1 MAVPMMQ
8 MMVLLVIVAVLSPA
22 AAAGAVTA
30 IQLAD
35 SNPQLSHRSLQQ
47 ALQQARPRAMNMPIL
62 AADDMERG
70 STPQSQDGK
79 PQQQKQKQQRSSGRP
94 DYFGRKL
101 QQGRGWGS
109 HLQAG
114 QQWPSQP
121 IPGYGNS
128 FNWGQNPGAGRA
140 NAASQAAAAWD
151 NRGIV
156 GGTAAAD
163 SQTGGFNGRR
173 ANPGAGRGN
182 AWGNNKGDRASLQ
195 ALTGDTNS
203 WSSITAQPI
212 TAMGAAATLSQG
224 IRRRGNAQAAAQS
237 LAQAYSSG
245 QADAAAQAVASA
257 ATVDS
262 DAEATATA
270 EAVAEATV
278 SHPNVAPGLLAKSA
292 GLAVSRGQ
300 TDKYARTMADAFAY
314 SKRRNNIPQFTSA
327 VADAIATGG
336 ASTRYAYGQ
345 AIATAIAD
353 GGDSQAAVAEATATA
368 LCQGGSTATAW
379 SQAYAVAL
387 SQNSHG
393 CLVLNQAK
401 AMAQA
406 KCGAQ
411 GAQALSNAEAT
422 STVLGFCG
430 LLNML
435 PSGMNYNWAGGSS
448 GSSSNGAWSGR

>member
-1 MAVPMMQ
+1 MR
-8 MMVLLVIVAVLSPA
+8 LLLLLYALVLSSTVTAGA
-22 AAAGAVTA
+22 AAAGQPLDAVT
-30 IQLAD
+30 QPSL
-35 SNPQLSHRSLQQ
+35 RSLQD
-47 ALQQARPRAMNMPIL
+47 AKPRTMNLPIL
-62 AADDMERG
+62 AADDMEMER
-70 STPQSQDGK
+70 SQAPKRQNGK
-79 PQQQKQKQQRSSGRP
+79 PQQQQQPPR
-94 DYFGRKL
+94 YQNGRKL
-101 QQGRGWGS
+101 QQGRGWGNS
-109 HLQAG
+109 AG
-114 QQWPSQP
+114 QPWPSQP
-121 IPGYGNS
+121 ISSNGNGLS
-128 FNWGQNPGAGRA
+128 WGQNAGLGRA
-140 NAASQAAAAWD
+140 DAASQAAAAWD
-151 NRGIV
+151 NRGVV
-156 GGTAAAD
+156 GGTAAAN
-163 SQTGGFNGRR
+163 SQADGLNGRR
-173 ANPGAGRGN
+173 AGPGNGRGNGRGN
-182 AWGNNKGDRASLQ
+182 AWGNNNKGDRASLQ
-195 ALTGDTNS
+195 ALTGNTNS
-203 WSSITAQPI
+203 WSSIRAQPI

-224 IRRRGNAQAAAQS
+224 IRRRGNARAAAQS

-262 DAEATATA
+262 DAEASATA

-278 SHPNVAPGLLAKSA
+278 SHPSVAPGLLAKSA

-314 SKRRNNIPQFTSA
+314 SRRRRNIPQFTSA

-336 ASTRYAYGQ
+336 APTRYAYGQ

-368 LCQGGSTATAW
+368 LCEGGSTATAW

-387 SQNSHG
+387 SQNSQG

-411 GAQALSNAEAT
+411 GAKTLSNAEAT

-430 LLNML
+430 LLDML
-435 PSGMNYNWAGGSS
+435 PGGMSYWAGGNS
-448 GSSSNGAWSGR
+448 GSSSSGGYGGLVNNWGNK